1 MSKYPLI
8 IFEGIEAS
16 GKTTHINNVAN
27 YLKKIGKKFIRI
39 REPGGSKNS
48 EKIRKLILNNKS
60 NFNNKT
66 DLLLYL
72 AARSENVE
80 KIISKYYKKKIILI
94 DRFVDST
101 MAYQHHGMGLNKDM
115 IKKINFFLLDNIK
128 PDFTFLNKIS
138 KKSLIKRLKIR
149 KNKNRYD
156 RFNFSFYNK
165 VQNGFLKLSKNNYK
179 YLIVNSD
186 LQLNKNKKIILK
198 KLKLLIK

>member
-1 MSKYPLI
+1 M
-8 IFEGIEAS
+8 
-16 GKTTHINNVAN
+16 
-27 YLKKIGKKFIRI
+27 
-39 REPGGSKNS
+39 
-48 EKIRKLILNNKS
+48 
-60 NFNNKT
+60 
-66 DLLLYL
+66 

-101 MAYQHHGMGLNKDM
+101 MAYQHHGMGLNKDV
-115 IKKINFFLLDNIK
+115 INKINFFLLDNIK

-165 VQNGFLKLSKNNYK
+165 VQKGFLNLSKNNYK
-179 YLIVNSD
+179 YMIVNSD
-186 LQLNKNKKIILK
+186 LNLSYNKKKIIK
-198 KLKLLIK
+198 KIKVIIK